1 MSNQLLAVLG
11 LFEGPAPT
19 RNVWFDGVVFGLVIG
34 LLAMGVILIYRST
47 KVINFAVGN
56 MGLPGA
62 TLFALLV
69 INWGWPFWLA
79 LITCLLMGALI
90 GAVID
95 LTVIWRLFDRPRVML
110 LVATVGLSQLM
121 LGANLALPDVD
132 TDAAQIRF
140 PAAIGRSW
148 DDIVGLTP
156 TGPQVQIL
164 IAVPAVALALAYWLN
179 RTTFGKAVTAS
190 ADNPSLSR
198 LAGISPRTV
207 STIVWTVGGFLAT
220 FSMILLSSGGPSTGV
235 SNLGITT
242 LNLALVAAVLGGM
255 RSFTRAMVGGVVIG

>member
-95 LTVIWRLFDRPRVML
+95 LTVIWRR
-110 LVATVGLSQLM
+110 
-121 LGANLALPDVD
+121 
-132 TDAAQIRF
+132 
-140 PAAIGRSW
+140 RS
-148 DDIVGLTP
+148 
-156 TGPQVQIL
+156 
-164 IAVPAVALALAYWLN
+164 VP
-179 RTTFGKAVTAS
+179 
-190 ADNPSLSR
+190 P
-198 LAGISPRTV
+198 
-207 STIVWTVGGFLAT
+207 
-220 FSMILLSSGGPSTGV
+220 
-235 SNLGITT
+235 
-242 LNLALVAAVLGGM
+242 
-255 RSFTRAMVGGVVIG
+255 

>member
-140 PAAIGRSW
+140 PAAIGLS
-148 DDIVGLTP
+148 
-156 TGPQVQIL
+156 L
-164 IAVPAVALALAYWLN
+164 IH
-179 RTTFGKAVTAS
+179 
-190 ADNPSLSR
+190 
-198 LAGISPRTV
+198 I
-207 STIVWTVGGFLAT
+207 
-220 FSMILLSSGGPSTGV
+220 
-235 SNLGITT
+235 
-242 LNLALVAAVLGGM
+242 
-255 RSFTRAMVGGVVIG
+255 

>member
-1 MSNQLLAVLG
+1 
-11 LFEGPAPT
+11 
-19 RNVWFDGVVFGLVIG
+19 
-34 LLAMGVILIYRST
+34 MGVILIYRST

-148 DDIVGLTP
+148 DDIVGLTTLGAVNRGQFYPGHGIELFTP
-156 TGPQVQIL
+156 TQ
-164 IAVPAVALALAYWLN
+164 
-179 RTTFGKAVTAS
+179 
-190 ADNPSLSR
+190 
-198 LAGISPRTV
+198 
-207 STIVWTVGGFLAT
+207 
-220 FSMILLSSGGPSTGV
+220 
-235 SNLGITT
+235 
-242 LNLALVAAVLGGM
+242 
-255 RSFTRAMVGGVVIG
+255 